1 MFLNRGNQEFDYVVN
16 SEIYVDKTEMITF
29 FNKKINTEQRY
40 ISVSRPRRFGKSIT
54 ANMIAAYFEKG
65 CDSRYLFENRKLG
78 ETKNWDQNLNKYDV
92 IRIDLADI
100 RSRYDSAEETLD
112 LIENQLIKDIMEV
125 YPQCKIEENDK
136 VATVLDKVNEQTG
149 NQFIVIIDEWDCLYR
164 DDKNNTKVQER
175 YINLLRGLFKGNSA
189 KKFLALGY
197 ITGILP
203 IKKYNSESALNN
215 FYEYTM
221 LQPGKLAQ
229 YIGFT
234 EDEVK
239 NLCEEYDMD
248 YGQAMEWYDG
258 YSFRRVHHIC
268 GPNSVVKA
276 MLEEEYANYWSQTV
290 AYNSLLSYISMNF
303 DGLKEDIKIMI
314 GGQRVKVKVRTYQND
329 MISFRNKHDVMTVLI
344 HLGYLAYDSENEEA
358 YIPNKEVRMCFEDTI
373 EGTNWSELIETME
386 HSEELLRAT
395 MAGDAEEVA
404 RQIDYS
410 HSVNTSILN
419 YNNENALASCIMLAY
434 YTARKEYRIIREYP
448 TGYGFADLVFLPKE
462 GVSYEDHPAM
472 VIELKWK
479 KDAKTA
485 ITQIK
490 ENQYC
495 DSLKDYKGK
504 LLLVGISYEKSKD
517 SGETNKKHSCVIEEI
532 GIN

>member
-1 MFLNRGNQEFDYVVN
+1 MGMFLNRGNQEFDCVVN
-16 SEIYVDKTEMITF
+16 SEIYIDKTDMITF
-29 FNKKINTEQRY
+29 LNKKINTEQRY

-100 RSRYDSAEETLD
+100 RSRYDSPEETLD

-229 YIGFT
+229 
-234 EDEVK
+234 
-239 NLCEEYDMD
+239 
-248 YGQAMEWYDG
+248 
-258 YSFRRVHHIC
+258 
-268 GPNSVVKA
+268 
-276 MLEEEYANYWSQTV
+276 
-290 AYNSLLSYISMNF
+290 
-303 DGLKEDIKIMI
+303 
-314 GGQRVKVKVRTYQND
+314 
-329 MISFRNKHDVMTVLI
+329 
-344 HLGYLAYDSENEEA
+344 
-358 YIPNKEVRMCFEDTI
+358 
-373 EGTNWSELIETME
+373 
-386 HSEELLRAT
+386 
-395 MAGDAEEVA
+395 
-404 RQIDYS
+404 
-410 HSVNTSILN
+410 
-419 YNNENALASCIMLAY
+419 
-434 YTARKEYRIIREYP
+434 
-448 TGYGFADLVFLPKE
+448 
-462 GVSYEDHPAM
+462 
-472 VIELKWK
+472 
-479 KDAKTA
+479 
-485 ITQIK
+485 
-490 ENQYC
+490 
-495 DSLKDYKGK
+495 
-504 LLLVGISYEKSKD
+504 
-517 SGETNKKHSCVIEEI
+517 
-532 GIN
+532 